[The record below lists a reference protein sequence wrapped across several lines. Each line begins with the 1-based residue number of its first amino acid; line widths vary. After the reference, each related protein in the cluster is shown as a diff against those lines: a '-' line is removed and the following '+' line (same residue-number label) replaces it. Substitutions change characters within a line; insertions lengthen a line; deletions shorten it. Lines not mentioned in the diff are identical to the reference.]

1 MYAPYLD
8 LVPPINENTSFLRA
22 GPGGSASCCRSGST
36 ALDEIEDY
44 NKYLAQSNGD
54 DAAHNNNNNNNNAV
68 ENTPRGAE
76 HTNDG
81 PAQTVSQPKG
91 QEGMSEVAPPPAR
104 SVEFRPTSGQSPPSS
119 SQGNYPQQL
128 GASRIPLALQA
139 GVRHQSV
146 HPAGSVDNSSR
157 TGGPTWVAG

>member
-1 MYAPYLD
+1 MYASYLD
-8 LVPPINENTSFLRA
+8 LVSRKYKLFCSLRA

-54 DAAHNNNNNNNNAV
+54 DAAHNNNNNNNAV

-76 HTNDG
+76 HANDG
-81 PAQTVSQPKG
+81 PAQIVSQPKG

-157 TGGPTWVAG
+157 TGGPTWVAS